1 MSTSLPEFKVL
12 ASGLGFPE
20 GPVALPD
27 GSVLV
32 TEIRAQQIQRIYPD
46 GHVDKIACPGGPN
59 GMARGPDGAIYI
71 CNNGGNAYPADHFA
85 SIGPADY
92 YEGGSI
98 DRLDLATGKVKNL
111 YTHCGEHKLSAPND
125 LVFDAQGGMY
135 FTDFGK
141 KYDRTRAHGGIYYAS
156 IDGKSITEMV
166 YPIAAPNGIA
176 MSPDGKVIY
185 IAETETARIWA
196 FDIVAPGKVSLQPAP
211 SPHGGRLVY
220 EFPHFDRLDS
230 MGIDA
235 AGNICVATLVT
246 GTITVVTPA
255 GALVRTVTIP
265 DGYLTNICFGGP
277 DMMTAYITVSST
289 GKLVSMKWDQP
300 GLKLNFSA

>member
-1 MSTSLPEFKVL
+1 MTTELPEFKVL
-12 ASGLGFPE
+12 ATGMGFPE
-20 GPVALPD
+20 GPLALPD

-32 TEIRAQQIQRIYPD
+32 TEIRNQQIQRIYPD
-46 GHVDKIACPGGPN
+46 GRVDVIACPGGPN
-59 GMARGPDGAIYI
+59 GLARGPDGAIYI
-71 CNNGGNAYPADHFA
+71 CNNGGSWYLPNHFA
-85 SIGPADY
+85 SMGPAAD

-98 DRLDLATGKVKNL
+98 DRLDLVTGVVTKL

-125 LVFDAQGGMY
+125 LVFDTLGGFY

-156 IDGKSITEMV
+156 IDGKSITEVV
-166 YPIAAPNGIA
+166 YPISAPNGIG

-185 IAETETARIWA
+185 IAETETARIWG
-196 FDIVAPGKVSLQPAP
+196 FDIVAPGKVAKQPAP

-220 EFPHFDRLDS
+220 EFTHYDRLDS
-230 MGIDA
+230 MGIDGE
-235 AGNICVATLVT
+235 GNICVATLVT

-255 GALVRTVTIP
+255 GKFVRAVPIP
-265 DGYLTNICFGGP
+265 DGYITNICFGGA
-277 DMMTAYITVSST
+277 DLMTAYITVSST
-289 GKLVSMKWDQP
+289 GKLVSMKWDRP